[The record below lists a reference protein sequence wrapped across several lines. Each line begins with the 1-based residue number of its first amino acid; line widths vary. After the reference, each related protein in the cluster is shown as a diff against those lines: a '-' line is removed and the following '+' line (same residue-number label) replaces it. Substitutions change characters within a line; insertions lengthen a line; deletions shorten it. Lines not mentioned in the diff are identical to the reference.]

1 MNQANDNLSEEGLS
15 EGAAGKLIG
24 VVDHTMRKWR
34 QLGIGPEYIRISA
47 RCVRYRRSDIL
58 RWLESRR
65 VKPGD
70 DGERHTRKPVKRDAT
85 DVGHE
90 VRDGQ

>member
-1 MNQANDNLSEEGLS
+1 MSEPLSDNGLNESE
-15 EGAAGKLIG
+15 AGKLIG

-58 RWLESRR
+58 HWLESRR
-65 VKPGD
+65 VKP
-70 DGERHTRKPVKRDAT
+70 A
-85 DVGHE
+85 HE
-90 VRDGQ
+90 VSDGQ

>member
-1 MNQANDNLSEEGLS
+1 MSRESYGDLEMTQANEILSDGGLREGP
-15 EGAAGKLIG
+15 AGKLIG
-24 VVDHTMRKWR
+24 VTGHAMRKWR

-65 VKPGD
+65 VKP
-70 DGERHTRKPVKRDAT
+70 A
-85 DVGHE
+85 HE
-90 VRDGQ
+90 VSNGH